1 MTPQVF
7 NCLTDKSIHA
17 RLDLPVLPRISMQYY
32 SPDDQQHKKMRDI
45 PTLTFDL
52 NSQTENG

>member
-7 NCLTDKSIHA
+7 NCLTRKRFTDKSIHA

-32 SPDDQQHKKMRDI
+32 SPDDQQHKKMQARYS
-45 PTLTFDL
+45 DL
-52 NSQTENG
+52 NI